1 VPIRAAPL
9 TEKSSASD
17 EYVTSLIWKTQD
29 GIDSRANLNSIKPII
44 NGGTSAVTTYSQRG
58 GTNMENKATI
68 MISFA
73 KADNVSRVKYVEN
86 RCMLEKIPYEMRRG
100 SCIAVKNTTNPNN
113 KPIVFRSSFPI
124 ANNRGSIMAKAGDAS
139 INAIAP
145 AINITKLELQTAL
158 ILGMSAFTK

>member
-1 VPIRAAPL
+1 MAAPL
-9 TEKSSASD
+9 TEKSSVS
-17 EYVTSLIWKTQD
+17 ESWVTSFTRKTHD
-29 GIDSRANLNSIKPII
+29 GIDSRANLNSIEPVI
-44 NGGTSAVTTYSQRG
+44 NGGTSAATIYSQSG

-73 KADNVSRVKYVEN
+73 IADNVSRVKYVEN
-86 RCMLEKIPYEMRRG
+86 RCILEKIPYEMRRG

-124 ANNRGSIMAKAGDAS
+124 ANNRGSIMAKAGNAS
-139 INAIAP
+139 INAIDP